1 MSPRQRIPKL
11 AALATYA
18 TAVVVVAVVMYTQL
32 AGGRVPLVSDK
43 PYQVSVL
50 VDEPLQLVDGSDVRE
65 AGLKVGSVADIVPR
79 GQKALVT
86 MNLKPGHEVVY
97 RDARVASRLR
107 TLLGETY
114 LALDPGSSGAQR
126 IEDGGMLPPTAARET
141 VPLDKILNTLDAT
154 TRRDLRGSLRAFG
167 ASVDDRGA
175 DVNEILDGLTDAVDQ
190 GTSAAAVLR
199 EERASLAGLVD
210 DGSRVLEA
218 VGRRGDQLQRLVRA
232 VNTTSHAVAARDDE
246 LRASIDA
253 LPSTLGQVR
262 TSLARVDAL
271 ARKATPVSDNLT
283 RAATK
288 LQPVFED
295 LAPAA
300 ADGRK
305 LVARLPA
312 ALRAADPMLQAL
324 RPAARQAAPVVDAL
338 GPVLRN
344 LVPVVEYL
352 EPYKRDLWGVAAGM
366 GSVFEF
372 IGGNEGPG
380 HDATGAEHDRVAY
393 GRVQLMANPASL
405 GATPP
410 GLKKLED
417 ALLQTGVLS
426 VLGGLKTNYY
436 PAPGSAASP
445 NHSDG
450 SYKRVEA
457 LGAASKP

>member
-1 MSPRQRIPKL
+1 MTPRQRIPKL
-11 AALATYA
+11 AALAVFA
-18 TAVVVVAVVMYTQL
+18 AAVVVVAVVMYTQL

-43 PYQVSVL
+43 PYEVSVL
-50 VDEPLQLVDGSDVRE
+50 VDEPLQLVKGSDVRE
-65 AGLKVGSVADIVPR
+65 AGVKVGSVSDIQPR
-79 GQKALVT
+79 GQRALVT
-86 MNLKPGHEVVY
+86 MNLKAGHQEIFQ
-97 RDARVASRLR
+97 DARVEPRLR

-114 LALDPGSSGAQR
+114 LAVEPGSARAQR
-126 IEDGGMLPPTAARET
+126 VEEGGVLPATAARET
-141 VPLDKILNTLDAT
+141 VPLEKILNTLDAS
-154 TRRDLRGSLRAFG
+154 TRRDLRGTLRAFG
-167 ASVDDRGA
+167 ASVDGHGT
-175 DVNEILDGLTDAVDQ
+175 DVNHILDGLSDAVDQ
-190 GTSAAAVLR
+190 GAPAAAVLR

-218 VGRRGDQLQRLVRA
+218 VGRRGEQLQRLVRA
-232 VNTTSHAVAARDDE
+232 VNTTSRAVAARDDD

-262 TSLARVDAL
+262 TTLNRVDAL

-295 LAPAA
+295 LGPAA

-312 ALRAADPMLQAL
+312 ALRATDPMLQAL
-324 RPAARQAAPVVDAL
+324 RPAAQQVAPVVDAL

-352 EPYKRDLWGVAAGM
+352 EPYKRDLWAVGAGM

-372 IGGNEGPG
+372 LGGNEGPG
-380 HDATGAEHDRVAY
+380 YDAKGSEHDRVAY
-393 GRVQLMANPASL
+393 GRVQLMVNPASL

-417 ALLQTGVLS
+417 ALLQTGVLQ

-445 NHSDG
+445 NKSDG
-450 SYKRVEA
+450 SYKRVES
-457 LGAASKP
+457 LTP